1 MSNKGKK
8 IKIAGST
15 IINQNINIKDKQYN
29 IKNININ
36 QSDNEFNKNW
46 NSKISNR
53 IRHKQKPLTSNINQ
67 RERNIILMQD
77 SNGIQGSGLRCQASN
92 KKSKEEEKPY
102 ISIIPQIKEETK
114 FLFDTEKI
122 IDKRLIENLKSQVS
136 DLTCQLNEKIVK
148 YSDAEFRAERAENL
162 KKILEEELKSK
173 NEELKS
179 YKESSIE
186 MQQDIE
192 SLNEALNN
200 TKKEIYRLQNELN
213 EECSKNKELN
223 EKLTEFLINKDK
235 NSYYNNDELSK
246 LKKIIEQLSNE
257 NENLL
262 KVIKNNGD
270 NFDNGFTEENY
281 KQQLR
286 DKEKILKTMEITM
299 NKALNENLELKKKLT
314 QEEQNKSQLNNIIS
328 KKNNINDEL
337 KTQIEAM
344 KICVD
349 TNLQKEKWNKSKI
362 SQKESN
368 IKLMK
373 DKLAQKDEEILKLNK
388 KIDFLNKKLKN
399 KKIINNNSQNEI
411 NDNIQNSNNS
421 KEILVPIKAKPQ
433 LFGPEINN
441 YDYQDPDLE
450 KDIVNNLNF

>member
-29 IKNININ
+29 IKNINISQN
-36 QSDNEFNKNW
+36 NNEFNKNS
-46 NSKISNR
+46 NSKINNR
-53 IRHKQKPLTSNINQ
+53 IKLKQKPLTSNINQ

-77 SNGIQGSGLRCQASN
+77 SNGIQGSGLWCQASN
-92 KKSKEEEKPY
+92 KKLKEEEKPY

-235 NSYYNNDELSK
+235 NNYYNNDEISK

-257 NENLL
+257 KEKLL

-270 NFDNGFTEENY
+270 NFDNGFTE
-281 KQQLR
+281 LR
-286 DKEKILKTMEITM
+286 DKEKILKTMEIAM
-299 NKALNENLELKKKLT
+299 NKALNENLELKKRLS

-328 KKNNINDEL
+328 KKNNINEEL

-349 TNLQKEKWNKSKI
+349 TNLQKEKWNKNKI

-368 IKLMK
+368 IKLIK
-373 DKLAQKDEEILKLNK
+373 DKLAQKDEEILKLNR
-388 KIDFLNKKLKN
+388 KIEFLNKKLKN
-399 KKIINNNSQNEI
+399 KKNINNNSQNEI
-411 NDNIQNSNNS
+411 NDNIENSNNS
-421 KEILVPIKAKPQ
+421 KEILIPIKAKPQ

-450 KDIVNNLNF
+450 KDIANNLNF